1 MNRLQEQYNKQIAPA
16 LKEQFGYT
24 NVMAVPKVKQI
35 NLNIGVG
42 KYLKDNRFM
51 ESLKKDFTK
60 LAGQAPVETKARKS
74 IAGFKVREQQVVGM
88 TVTLRGQ
95 RMYEFL
101 DKLISIGLPR
111 VKDFRGV
118 SRKGFDGRGNYN
130 LGLKEHMVFPEIS
143 QDAIEHIFIFS
154 DFKSRLQ
161 LQLEKMNQHTP
172 Y

>member
-24 NVMAVPKVKQI
+24 NVMAVPRVKQI

-95 RMYEFL
+95 RMY
-101 DKLISIGLPR
+101 
-111 VKDFRGV
+111 
-118 SRKGFDGRGNYN
+118 
-130 LGLKEHMVFPEIS
+130 
-143 QDAIEHIFIFS
+143 
-154 DFKSRLQ
+154 
-161 LQLEKMNQHTP
+161 
-172 Y
+172 